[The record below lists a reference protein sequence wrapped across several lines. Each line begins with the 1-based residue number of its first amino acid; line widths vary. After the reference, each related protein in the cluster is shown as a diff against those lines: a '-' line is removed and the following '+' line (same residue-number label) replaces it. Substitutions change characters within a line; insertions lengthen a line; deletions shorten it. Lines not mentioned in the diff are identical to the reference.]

1 MLSLCCDTTCF
12 CTWGEYLIPR
22 LAAPSLN
29 FLFLTSQRERLKE
42 LEPPVPGL
50 PSSPLITTVET
61 FAGFTPAF
69 CFPCKYFSSISQQIC
84 HSETQRRNA
93 SVATTEML
101 HSRLLSSAGCRAAAS
116 KRPLFIS
123 HLVVWG
129 VTARPAE
136 SIIPS
141 PRPPPSP
148 LDCLPLLRGCVRC
161 LMSTAPGDN
170 APLDL

>member
-1 MLSLCCDTTCF
+1 MFLYLGGILFHISL
-12 CTWGEYLIPR
+12 LIPFFS
-22 LAAPSLN
+22 LLN

-42 LEPPVPGL
+42 LEPPVSGL
-50 PSSPLITTVET
+50 PPSPLITTVET

-93 SVATTEML
+93 SVGHHRDATFQSFVL
-101 HSRLLSSAGCRAAAS
+101 CWLLRAAAS
-116 KRPLFIS
+116 ERPLFIS

-136 SIIPS
+136 IIIPS

-148 LDCLPLLRGCVRC
+148 LDCLPSLRGCVRC
-161 LMSTAPGDN
+161 LMSTAPGNN